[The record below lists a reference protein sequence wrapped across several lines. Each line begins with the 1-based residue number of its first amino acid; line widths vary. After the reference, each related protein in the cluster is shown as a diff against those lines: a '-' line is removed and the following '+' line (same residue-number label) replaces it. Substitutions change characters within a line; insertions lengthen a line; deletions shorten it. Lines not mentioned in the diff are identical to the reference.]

1 MDTEIILTIVL
12 TVLTI
17 IAALLGDRYQ
27 KAKSK
32 ASLVTKLLSQLVAA
46 GEDDTVSEAEFQ
58 AILATVKDITE

>member
-1 MDTEIILTIVL
+1 MDTEIILTIVS